1 MGWGGVGNGLIRT
14 AKLREGDRRREKGRE
29 RMEYSLEE

>member
-14 AKLREGDRRREKGRE
+14 AKLREGDRREGKE
-29 RMEYSLEE
+29 WNIA